1 MVVRILRNDNLN
13 IHFYHFCF
21 NVAINLVM
29 DNPTMQNNE
38 PMLTAGIVSGLIA
51 LVVTLAFD
59 IR

>member
-1 MVVRILRNDNLN
+1 MFVSILRNEKLN
-13 IHFYHFCF
+13 IYSYHFCF
-21 NVAINLVM
+21 YVAINLVM

>member
-1 MVVRILRNDNLN
+1 MVVRILRNENLN
-13 IHFYHFCF
+13 IYSDHFCY
-21 NVAINLVM
+21 NLAINLVM